1 MKHIILVLAFFL
13 LAGAVS
19 AQTHQAV
26 LSWAASPSTGV
37 TGYNVYKITGACPAS
52 PSLSAFTK
60 LNSTTATV
68 LTFTDTAVTAG
79 SVYCYAVTAFS
90 TGGESGFSGTLQATV
105 PLFTASTVPAP
116 PGALSGPIQ

>member
-1 MKHIILVLAFFL
+1 MKYLTTLAMLLVLAGV
-13 LAGAVS
+13 AQ

-26 LSWAASPSTGV
+26 LSWTASPTTTV
-37 TGYNVYKITGACPAS
+37 TGYNVYKISGACPAS

-90 TGGESGFSGTLQATV
+90 AGGESGFSGTLQATV
-105 PLFTASTVPAP
+105 PLFTASTVPSP
-116 PGALSGPIQ
+116 PGALSGPVQ